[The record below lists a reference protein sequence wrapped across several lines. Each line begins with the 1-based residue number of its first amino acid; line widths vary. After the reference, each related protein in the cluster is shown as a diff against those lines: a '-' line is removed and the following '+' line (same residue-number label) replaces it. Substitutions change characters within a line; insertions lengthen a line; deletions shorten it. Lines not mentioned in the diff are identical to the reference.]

1 MADGFGKASEACQAL
16 FPLLPLL
23 GLGTAGNSAGSEAMR
38 QAVSSARRDHGISL
52 FDLAQN
58 YGSEADIGWGLR
70 AAGVERVDE
79 LGRRIFE
86 RTFILA
92 KVDLATRAH
101 EDPVKRM
108 RRQERHACCIMPP
121 HAQQQQPRITIP
133 PPRLTALF
141 RHAQVGSTLKNLD
154 VDVLDA
160 VVVHWPICL
169 DAPTSESEHAY
180 VRRLSWEALE
190 SMVDD
195 GVIRHLGVS
204 NWTPE
209 LLDDLLEYARIRPVL
224 NEIEV
229 SAPPN
234 PPPNPPLTPP

>member
-108 RRQERHACCIMPP
+108 RRQERLFFFLAASCRRTLSSSSLGLPSPP
-121 HAQQQQPRITIP
+121 QDSQRSFGT
-133 PPRLTALF
+133 
-141 RHAQVGSTLKNLD
+141 
-154 VDVLDA
+154 
-160 VVVHWPICL
+160 
-169 DAPTSESEHAY
+169 
-180 VRRLSWEALE
+180 RRWA
-190 SMVDD
+190 
-195 GVIRHLGVS
+195 
-204 NWTPE
+204 
-209 LLDDLLEYARIRPVL
+209 AR
-224 NEIEV
+224 
-229 SAPPN
+229 
-234 PPPNPPLTPP
+234 

>member
-58 YGSEADIGWGLR
+58 YGSEADVGWGLR

-108 RRQERHACCIMPP
+108 RRQERPTLAASCRRTLSSSSLGLPSPP
-121 HAQQQQPRITIP
+121 QDSQRSFGT
-133 PPRLTALF
+133 
-141 RHAQVGSTLKNLD
+141 
-154 VDVLDA
+154 
-160 VVVHWPICL
+160 
-169 DAPTSESEHAY
+169 
-180 VRRLSWEALE
+180 RRWA
-190 SMVDD
+190 
-195 GVIRHLGVS
+195 
-204 NWTPE
+204 
-209 LLDDLLEYARIRPVL
+209 AR
-224 NEIEV
+224 
-229 SAPPN
+229 
-234 PPPNPPLTPP
+234 